1 MKAIVQTTFG
11 SARDVLKLTEIN
23 TPTPDKADVLV
34 KVHAASIHIGDY
46 YTIAGLPYV
55 MRPMF
60 SSMQVIMP

>member
-46 YTIAGLPYV
+46 YTIKP
-55 MRPMF
+55 R
-60 SSMQVIMP
+60 